1 MFVNWKSRTERRGAR
16 LANALLI
23 PWEGAV
29 NEKREK
35 RIRDVIA
42 KHVPREADQD
52 EIWLVIDDAVDE
64 ERWEAY
70 SDGEYN
76 ERVYS
81 SYPD

>member
-1 MFVNWKSRTERRGAR
+1 M
-16 LANALLI
+16 
-23 PWEGAV
+23 